1 MDPPGL
7 AALQNNDKSIDVTTD
22 GVVGADYLEDL
33 PGDVGIVALLLAA
46 QARGVDHQDRPGRVS
61 PPVTGPAQCQC
72 YIWVKTRAV
81 FC

>member
-22 GVVGADYLEDL
+22 GVVGAEYLEDL